1 MQYGLMKHRILLALC
16 LFLTT
21 SISAQEVTLAT
32 NLLDWANLGTA
43 NLQAWVSLSRHLSL
57 HAAARY
63 NNWNYGSE
71 EKGNPF
77 QNRARTASL
86 GLRWWPWN
94 VSSSWWFGA
103 KAQLE
108 EYNRGGL
115 FRKVKT
121 EEGVAAGL
129 GVGAG
134 YSWLISDHWNLDLGL
149 GLWAGRARYTLY
161 RCPRCG
167 RILSA
172 EDGRLI
178 RDAWKWFLLPSNDVQ
193 VSLTYIF

>member
-1 MQYGLMKHRILLALC
+1 MKQYILLAFC
-16 LFLTT
+16 LLLSTT
-21 SISAQEVTLAT
+21 LSAQEFSLST

-43 NLQAWVSLSRHLSL
+43 NLQAGVSCSRHLSL
-57 HAAARY
+57 HTGVRY
-63 NNWNYGSE
+63 NNWNYGSV

-103 KAQLE
+103 KAQVE

-115 FRKVKT
+115 FRKMKT
-121 EEGVAAGL
+121 EEGIAAGM
-129 GVGAG
+129 GVGFG
-134 YSWLISDHWNLDLGL
+134 YSWLVSDHWNLDLGL
-149 GLWAGRARYTLY
+149 GFWAGRARYTLY

-167 RILSA
+167 RILSD
-172 EDGRLI
+172 EDGRPV
-178 RDAWKWFLLPSNDVQ
+178 RDAWKWFILPSNDVQ